1 MEKMNIPY
9 YQVAKKAL
17 MNWNGLNEEEAN
29 KLIENSSFEEI
40 EAQIGASNSMI
51 AASKLI
57 GEKFELTEEET
68 VEFINEILGKKD
80 SRDIIKKIELKMN
93 EDNKQEIININDL
106 TFDLIESVHDDWC
119 KQNAGIF
126 FTKKADRQQQY
137 QYLPIELIGF
147 NEAKSDLLF
156 IEPILNSFT
165 SSEDVQNV
173 QEKYN
178 EEVKRLLIKIK
189 GDSPLSKEELEKAIS
204 KNKIGYENWSTE
216 IQEAMK
222 NPEFVKNIIIPQ
234 ILSKGL
240 GKDTELIQIL
250 EEEGVVDFNT
260 KSLEELKEEKEMLEK
275 ELNSLSRED
284 I

>member
-1 MEKMNIPY
+1 
-9 YQVAKKAL
+9 
-17 MNWNGLNEEEAN
+17 
-29 KLIENSSFEEI
+29 
-40 EAQIGASNSMI
+40 MI

-165 SSEDVQNV
+165 SSADVQNV

-189 GDSPLSKEELEKAIS
+189 GDSPLSKE
-204 KNKIGYENWSTE
+204 
-216 IQEAMK
+216 
-222 NPEFVKNIIIPQ
+222 
-234 ILSKGL
+234 
-240 GKDTELIQIL
+240 
-250 EEEGVVDFNT
+250 
-260 KSLEELKEEKEMLEK
+260 
-275 ELNSLSRED
+275 
-284 I
+284 